1 MTSSYA
7 DKGPD
12 NLGSEEVNCQ
22 DELDFSILFEYDTS
36 NFETAEPEEPD
47 LTSHKAISPPTT
59 GVLYPQEEVPQY
71 VNKSC
76 VSSAYADIHP
86 DINIGVGHLEKYCL
100 DNVRPITTSAVSP
113 RIEIT
118 PSHELYQSLGREFII
133 GPVLNPANTSPRSTL
148 PVPGYE
154 STVYREPACLSP
166 ASSNSSASWH
176 SETNYSPWT
185 SPCVSPNNGPT
196 DDLCPQFRNIHTQ
209 NSPRTSPGTSPRT
222 SITEDSCLDP
232 RSPSPRPGSRSASPV
247 GKRTYEE
254 YSSPNK
260 ILDQHRSRSPSPQA
274 FREDTNTGLFSHQAP
289 YTTSLTD
296 AMNGLSTNSSC
307 NIPTKIVKT
316 NAAYSVFPLDIQT
329 DSYFSS
335 CEQDVKRKQVAEQ
348 VLLVPPNWTKQ
359 LVPGLPFYSVPVA
372 SLPPLEWPLSSHLDN
387 YSLQIDVQPKPHHRA
402 HYETEGSRG
411 AVKAPTGGHPIVQL
425 HGYRGKDPLGLQIF
439 IGTADER
446 ILKPHA
452 FYQVHRIT
460 GKTVTTTSYEKMIGS
475 TKVLEI
481 PLEPK
486 NNMRAVIDCAGIL
499 KLRNADIELRKGETD
514 IGRKNTRVRLVFRV
528 HIPQAGGNIIS
539 LQTASNPIECSQR
552 SAHELPMVEKQDIEG
567 CSVMGGQQMILTGQ
581 NFASDAKVVFAEK
594 TQDGQQIWD
603 IEATVDKDKS
613 QPSMLF
619 VEVPPYR
626 DPAIRHAVKVN
637 FFVINGKRKRSQ
649 PQHFTYFP
657 LPAIKTE
664 PIDDCELQMKVAH
677 GFATMQHSYYHPQ
690 GMINSETCFVASCQ
704 QIPSGI
710 SPPDSRSRAV
720 IYPKS
725 RSLSSSPLIY
735 QQTNLMTSPGAIIQ
749 DAHCSVLVHTGSPG
763 QSSTMIHQQSSSPSQ
778 PPSSIIQFSPT
789 NHQIRGGGL
798 SDHQHI
804 MYCES
809 FQNSP
814 ARSPAPAVTQTTR
827 ISTSFYPTVI
837 QQQPYIQKI
846 AKHRSPPR
854 QLESQQCLEEQKE
867 IPGGRVTVKQEN
879 LDQAYLDDGIIF

>member
-1 MTSSYA
+1 MEEGPEVEECWEGAVVQDGIDDVMSSGRR
-7 DKGPD
+7 KG
-12 NLGSEEVNCQ
+12 GSSIVREVVGGSLMAAVRLFFCKKQKEE
-22 DELDFSILFEYDTS
+22 
-36 NFETAEPEEPD
+36 EEPD

-411 AVKAPTGGHPIVQL
+411 AVKAPTGGHPIVQKQARHL
-425 HGYRGKDPLGLQIF
+425 RLDFSGSYLTPLDRS
-439 IGTADER
+439 DEN
-446 ILKPHA
+446 
-452 FYQVHRIT
+452 
-460 GKTVTTTSYEKMIGS
+460 
-475 TKVLEI
+475 VLD
-481 PLEPK
+481 
-486 NNMRAVIDCAGIL
+486 V
-499 KLRNADIELRKGETD
+499 
-514 IGRKNTRVRLVFRV
+514 
-528 HIPQAGGNIIS
+528 
-539 LQTASNPIECSQR
+539 
-552 SAHELPMVEKQDIEG
+552 
-567 CSVMGGQQMILTGQ
+567 
-581 NFASDAKVVFAEK
+581 
-594 TQDGQQIWD
+594 
-603 IEATVDKDKS
+603 
-613 QPSMLF
+613 
-619 VEVPPYR
+619 
-626 DPAIRHAVKVN
+626 
-637 FFVINGKRKRSQ
+637 RSQ
-649 PQHFTYFP
+649 VAKQHE
-657 LPAIKTE
+657 I
-664 PIDDCELQMKVAH
+664 H
-677 GFATMQHSYYHPQ
+677 
-690 GMINSETCFVASCQ
+690 
-704 QIPSGI
+704 
-710 SPPDSRSRAV
+710 RSFSKRTV
-720 IYPKS
+720 N
-725 RSLSSSPLIY
+725 PLIVW
-735 QQTNLMTSPGAIIQ
+735 T
-749 DAHCSVLVHTGSPG
+749 
-763 QSSTMIHQQSSSPSQ
+763 
-778 PPSSIIQFSPT
+778 
-789 NHQIRGGGL
+789 
-798 SDHQHI
+798 
-804 MYCES
+804 
-809 FQNSP
+809 
-814 ARSPAPAVTQTTR
+814 
-827 ISTSFYPTVI
+827 
-837 QQQPYIQKI
+837 
-846 AKHRSPPR
+846 
-854 QLESQQCLEEQKE
+854 
-867 IPGGRVTVKQEN
+867 
-879 LDQAYLDDGIIF
+879 